1 MNDPETLAP
10 LLGALQGISK
20 WLQSEKVPGMIIGGV
35 AASILGRP
43 RLTRDVDASVWLEE
57 ERWEG
62 FLSAGS
68 AFGFEPRIAGAL
80 TFAAKSR
87 VLLLHHTATHIEL
100 DLAFASLPFEEK
112 AISRAVWTEIS
123 GIRIPI
129 PSPEDMIVMK
139 ALAHR
144 PRDLSDIEAIV
155 DAHPKLNLKEIRR
168 SVREF
173 SLALGM
179 PELERDLN
187 LRLKRRKL

>member
-87 VLLLHHTATHIEL
+87 VLLLLFSNHSKEL
-100 DLAFASLPFEEK
+100 L
-112 AISRAVWTEIS
+112 
-123 GIRIPI
+123 
-129 PSPEDMIVMK
+129 
-139 ALAHR
+139 
-144 PRDLSDIEAIV
+144 
-155 DAHPKLNLKEIRR
+155 
-168 SVREF
+168 
-173 SLALGM
+173 
-179 PELERDLN
+179 
-187 LRLKRRKL
+187 